1 LSVAY
6 VNVVDGLTSFFWWRE
21 KVDKA
26 REALL
31 VVKTKLEKL
40 PRLVEGVKELH
51 SYVCQRS
58 CRGLP
63 GVDRRRSLL
72 NLDCPVV
79 SAKNKHFL
87 YSTSPLDLVKL
98 RARRGAFRT
107 L

>member
-1 LSVAY
+1 MSVAY

-51 SYVCQRS
+51 SYVARDRVEDCLGWIDE
-58 CRGLP
+58 GL
-63 GVDRRRSLL
+63 S
-72 NLDCPVV
+72 
-79 SAKNKHFL
+79 
-87 YSTSPLDLVKL
+87 
-98 RARRGAFRT
+98 
-107 L
+107 